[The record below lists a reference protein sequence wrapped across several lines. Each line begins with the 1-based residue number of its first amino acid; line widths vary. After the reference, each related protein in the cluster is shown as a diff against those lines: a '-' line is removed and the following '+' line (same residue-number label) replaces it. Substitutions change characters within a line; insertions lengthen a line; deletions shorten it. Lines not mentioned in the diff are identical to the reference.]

1 MLGMNRFKGK
11 DTEHPFDMSCLDG
24 FNTIWLPQIS
34 DIEKTHTTPIYEM
47 GKTMNEFIEDYNMDC
62 AEFDRITNDDFIF
75 IIGRGTIGNNSE
87 ESLTEALLEARRVYG
102 RNAFHIIYSKSYG
115 VVDTLRAFKSL
126 EEDGLKM
133 HADLMLCIDGYAPAA
148 SRLSVSKMYDNENG
162 KRERRFFIPKNIKKA
177 VALVQRR
184 DGFKGLKIGRPNV
197 HNRWNFVIRQKDVD
211 SQAKYYSE
219 YSDGYE
225 RRLKV
230 SHFNMEEI
238 VSTIRC
244 CKYGGRTYT
253 VNNLIQF
260 HMRKYKEGKS

>member
-1 MLGMNRFKGK
+1 
-11 DTEHPFDMSCLDG
+11 
-24 FNTIWLPQIS
+24 
-34 DIEKTHTTPIYEM
+34 M
-47 GKTMNEFIEDYNMDC
+47 GDFIEDYNSDC
-62 AEFDRITNDDFIF
+62 AAVDEIIEDDFVF

-87 ESLTEALLEARRVYG
+87 EALAEALLEARRVYG

-126 EEDGLKM
+126 EEDGHKM
-133 HADLMLCIDGYAPAA
+133 HADLMLCIDGYAPVA
-148 SRLSVSKMYDNENG
+148 SRLSVSKMYDNEKG

-184 DGFKGLKIGRPNV
+184 DGSKGLKIGRPSA
-197 HNRWNFVIRQKDVD
+197 HNRWNFVIKQKDVD
-211 SQAKYYSE
+211 EQAQYYFA

-244 CKYGGRTYT
+244 CQYGGRMYT
-253 VNNLIQF
+253 VNQLIQF